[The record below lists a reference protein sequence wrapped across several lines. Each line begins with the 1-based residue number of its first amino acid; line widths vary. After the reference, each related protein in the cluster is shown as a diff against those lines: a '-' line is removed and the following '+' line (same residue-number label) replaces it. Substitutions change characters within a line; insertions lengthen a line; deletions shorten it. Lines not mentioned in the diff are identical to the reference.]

1 MTITVL
7 YFASFQEAAGMDSET
22 MEKPASLTALYEN
35 LKKKYQF
42 KFQLAHIRVAVDGVF
57 VAWQHEVNDGSEVA
71 FIPPVSGG

>member
-7 YFASFQEAAGMDSET
+7 YFASFQEAAGMDSEKLEMPT
-22 MEKPASLTALYEN
+22 SLSVLYES
-35 LKKKYQF
+35 LKQKYQF

-57 VAWQHEVNDGSEVA
+57 VDWQHKVNEGSEVA